1 MDNVF
6 EPLLAQDI
14 ENRIE
19 KLRKS
24 YAPEWKFDSDF
35 DSGNPDAG
43 SVIAQLFAKQ
53 LEENNRLMSSMPD
66 RYHLEFVNMLD
77 EALHPAQPAGSIV
90 VFNMDTGTLLGTMV
104 PKGTRLL
111 ADSDKTESGS
121 VIFETDRNLYVTESR
136 IKSVFMTDGERGTIS
151 PVFGEFNPP
160 EVFAGAREVVNK
172 ESDKVPPF
180 ILFGETES
188 IGKSVLTMY
197 ETGLF
202 DGIGEPIY
210 IRFEGANETIER
222 ISDGDLVFKYLG
234 ENGLELFDKVKILDD
249 KKTFSLMKSG
259 ECRKVAVNGNDYS
272 VVTLEATGI
281 MTDEL
286 AIEDISIS
294 AGADSRL
301 PDFAG
306 NEIQEFEAEKF
317 APFTDTLAV
326 YNECYIGSNHCF
338 SKAGAKITLDFTLDF
353 HENYIG
359 LTPDETQADLAI
371 IKRKPRKRAFDVP
384 VTVKADEIILE
395 YYNGIG
401 WKKIKCDTEYA
412 GMFRNCESGKAKL
425 SFICPDD
432 WMETES
438 GPYSGRCIRMRI
450 VKSNNCYMR
459 PATHVYPTI
468 EKLRIGYSYE
478 GKYIHPKMLE
488 RISGTQKQD
497 ITRLLG
503 TDKPFTILAGSEYH
517 EDALYIGFSKK
528 LEDGPISLFFRLSE
542 VGDKK
547 EIGFKVEYSA
557 LSGFSEVGIN
567 DLTEGFTRSGTIMF
581 MPPADMTKADM
592 EGNRLFWLR
601 IVRSKMQDSDQEDV
615 FLPRISEL
623 CLNAVTVTNV
633 QTSAEMDYYIDDV
646 LPNNRISLGVD
657 NILNADIWVNEK
669 GTTRNEEIEDL
680 LEQHPERVRVEYD
693 FLGRIS
699 AAYVLWDEVESF
711 ENAPHRRCYR
721 IDRMS
726 GKIHFSDGNK
736 CDMPRITDDIAFKA
750 IVRSTDGEKGNL
762 SEGEIS
768 GFIESAPYIESV
780 YNPISAY
787 GGSNIETLD
796 HAMDRC
802 AGIMHSREKLVSEA
816 DFERFAI
823 EFSDSIDKCNV
834 VVGKTR
840 DDDGESESDIS
851 IVLLMKDYADGAFSF
866 HRVASVLKKEMYER
880 CAITVAPE
888 SLHIVEP
895 IFVNV
900 SVCIWAMVMDMDD
913 AFEVQDEAKTVITE
927 YLNPVSSKDN
937 EGWSIGTFPKESQV
951 LMKLS
956 VLRNKAVIQRIT
968 MIGKYVDATGEHEL
982 DIKDIE
988 ITPFMVVKS
997 GEHKVVITN
1006 K

>member
-1 MDNVF
+1 MSNVF

-14 ENRIE
+14 ENKIE

-24 YAPEWKFDSDF
+24 YAPEWKFNSDLDSV
-35 DSGNPDAG
+35 NPDAG

-53 LEENNRLMSSMPD
+53 LEENNRLMSRMPE

-77 EALHPAQPAGSIV
+77 TALRSAQPAGSIV
-90 VFNMDTGTLLGTMV
+90 VFNMDTGTLPGTFV

-111 ADSDKTESGS
+111 ADSENTESGS
-121 VIFETDRNLYVTESR
+121 VIYETDRNLYVTESR

-151 PVFGEFNPP
+151 PIFGEFNPP
-160 EVFAGAREVVNK
+160 GTIAGIGEVVNEK
-172 ESDKVPPF
+172 SDKVPPF
-180 ILFGETES
+180 ILFGETKT

-210 IRFEGANETIER
+210 IRFEGADETIRR
-222 ISDGDLVFKYLG
+222 ILAGDPVFKYLG
-234 ENGLELFDKVKILDD
+234 VNGFELFDKVKLLDD
-249 KKTFSLMKSG
+249 KKTFSLIKSG
-259 ECRKVAVNGNDYS
+259 ECRKVAIKGNDCS
-272 VVTLEATGI
+272 VVLLEAAGI
-281 MTDEL
+281 MTDRL

-301 PDFAG
+301 PDFVG
-306 NEIQEFEAEKF
+306 NETQEFEAEKF

-326 YNECYIGSNHCF
+326 YNECYIGNNHCF
-338 SKAGAKITLDFTLDF
+338 SKAGARITLDFNLDF
-353 HENYIG
+353 HENFIR
-359 LTPDETQADLAI
+359 LTPEEEQAGLAV
-371 IKRKPRKRAFDVP
+371 IKRKPRKTVFDVP
-384 VTVKADEIILE
+384 ATVTVDEIVLE

-401 WKKIKCDTEYA
+401 WKKIKCDAEYS

-438 GPYSGRCIRMRI
+438 GSYSGRSIRMRI
-450 VKSNNCYMR
+450 IKSDNCYMR
-459 PATHVYPTI
+459 PATHIYPTI

-478 GKYIHPKMLE
+478 GKFIHPKVLE
-488 RISGTQKQD
+488 RISGTKKQD

-503 TDKPFTILAGSEYH
+503 KDKPFTILSGSDYH
-517 EDALYIGFSKK
+517 EDALYIGLSKK
-528 LEDGPISLFFRLSE
+528 LDDGPVSLFLRLSE
-542 VGDKK
+542 VGNKK
-547 EIGFKVEYSA
+547 GVDFKVEYSTF
-557 LSGFSEVGIN
+557 SGFSEMRIN

-581 MPPADMTKADM
+581 MPPADMAKVDM
-592 EGNRLFWLR
+592 EGNELYWLR
-601 IVRSKMQDSDQEDV
+601 LVRSKKQDSDQEDA

-646 LPNNRISLGVD
+646 LPDNSIPLGVE
-657 NILNADIWVNEK
+657 NILDANVWVNEK
-669 GTTRNEEIEDL
+669 GTTRNEEIEEL
-680 LEQHPERVRVEYD
+680 LVQHPERVRVEYD

-699 AAYVLWDEVESF
+699 AAYVLWDEVDSF
-711 ENAPHRRCYR
+711 ENTPHRRCYR

-762 SEGEIS
+762 SEGEIT

-780 YNPISAY
+780 YNPISAH
-787 GGSNIETLD
+787 GGSNLETLE
-796 HAMDRC
+796 HAMERC
-802 AGIMHSREKLVSEA
+802 AGIMNSREKLVSEA
-816 DFERFAI
+816 DFARFAI
-823 EFSDSIDKCNV
+823 EFSDSIDKCSV
-834 VVGKTR
+834 IVGNTR
-840 DDDGESESDIS
+840 DGNGESESDIS

-866 HRVASVLKKEMYER
+866 HRIASVMKKEMYKR

-888 SLHIVEP
+888 LLHIVEP
-895 IFVNV
+895 IFVSV

-913 AFEVQDEAKTVITE
+913 AFEVQNEARTVISE
-927 YLNPVSSKDN
+927 YLNPVGNKNN
-937 EGWSIGTFPKESQV
+937 EGWNIGTFPKESQV

-956 VLRNKAVIQRIT
+956 TLRNKAVIQRIT

-988 ITPFMVVKS
+988 ITPFMVIKS